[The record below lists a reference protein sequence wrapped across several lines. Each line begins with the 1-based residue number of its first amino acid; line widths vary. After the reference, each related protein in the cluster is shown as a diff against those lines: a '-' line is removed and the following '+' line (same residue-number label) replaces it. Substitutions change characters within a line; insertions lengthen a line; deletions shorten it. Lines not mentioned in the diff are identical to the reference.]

1 MKLGRDNSRIH
12 ENNPFIELAMMSVL
26 GDRKEQQDSY
36 GYRLGD
42 SESIIVLGDGMGGYE
57 GGERASDTVVNTILE
72 EFTEKDENVAPPE
85 FIRNALIKANERV
98 CEISDD
104 RGERIKC
111 GSTAVVILI
120 KGNELFW
127 GSVGDSRA
135 YLYRNGEFAQFTLDH
150 NYLTVLREQRNAGVI
165 SEEEF
170 MTKSQDAEALIS
182 YVGIGDLK
190 LIDYNDKAF
199 TLEKDDV
206 IVIMSDGLYKLVSDD
221 DMMGIIENFKNIEE
235 ALTAMDG
242 KAGNASLITE
252 KPRDN
257 TTIGIIR
264 INQEATD
271 ESSKM

>member
-1 MKLGRDNSRIH
+1 METSRDNSRVH
-12 ENNPFIELAMMSVL
+12 ENNQVLEMSLMSVL
-26 GDRKEQQDSY
+26 GDREDQQDSY

-42 SESIIVLGDGMGGYE
+42 KESIVVLGDGMGGYE
-57 GGERASDTVVNTILE
+57 GGRRASDTVVNMVLKA
-72 EFTEKDENVAPPE
+72 FDEKDEDITPPE
-85 FIRNALIKANERV
+85 FIREALIKANEQV

-120 KGNELFW
+120 KENELYW

-150 NYLTVLREQRNAGVI
+150 NYFTVLCEQRNAGVI
-165 SEEEF
+165 SEDEF
-170 MTKSQDAEALIS
+170 LMKSLDAEALIS

-190 LIDYNDKAF
+190 LIDYNDRAF
-199 TLEKDDV
+199 LLEKDDV
-206 IVIMSDGLYKLVSDD
+206 IVIMSDGLYKLVSDE

-235 ALTAMDG
+235 ALTAMEQ
-242 KAGNASLITE
+242 KARNISLMLE

-264 INQEATD
+264 INQEAED

>member
-135 YLYRNGEFAQFTLDH
+135 YLYRNGEFAQFTLEH